1 MPSSRRRSARS
12 IGEAGRPTAIREYMP
27 SYVRSGCV
35 ARPLRRVAQLMRR
48 AGLRGCMRGRKRRTT
63 RRDPR
68 AVPAADLV
76 KRNFC
81 ATAPD
86 KLWTADITYLRT
98 DEGFLHLAFVL
109 DVYSRRIVGWSMA
122 VHLRT
127 ELVVDA
133 LEMAVWRRKPAA
145 GLVHHSDRGTQYTAL
160 SFGKRLEEAGIIP
173 SMGRAGSALDNAIS
187 RSLSCPRSNASSS
200 MGVASP
206 PERQPGA
213 PFSSTWKRSTTVGGC
228 TPR

>member
-1 MPSSRRRSARS
+1 MPPSRRRSARS
-12 IGEAGRPTAIREYMP
+12 IGEAGIAYGYYPRVHAA

-86 KLWTADITYLRT
+86 KLWTADITYL
-98 DEGFLHLAFVL
+98 
-109 DVYSRRIVGWSMA
+109 
-122 VHLRT
+122 
-127 ELVVDA
+127 
-133 LEMAVWRRKPAA
+133 
-145 GLVHHSDRGTQYTAL
+145 
-160 SFGKRLEEAGIIP
+160 
-173 SMGRAGSALDNAIS
+173 
-187 RSLSCPRSNASSS
+187 
-200 MGVASP
+200 
-206 PERQPGA
+206 
-213 PFSSTWKRSTTVGGC
+213 
-228 TPR
+228 